1 LAHPMDGGAEIRRK
15 EDERLKIGADFKNWI
30 EGVERARTKRNVDV
44 WQKAFDNY
52 EQTARIKQFPWP
64 GASNARIPITPSH
77 SNPLA
82 ARIYNAATAQ
92 EPGVII
98 LAGRQ
103 GNIIEEG
110 QFDEAVSYEWWA
122 QRWAKIAEWVEK
134 AEIEVDEML
143 DELIL
148 TFVLYGDAFIYLPWE
163 VEEVMDV
170 EMGRGGELK
179 KTPRTLIDRPVPKV
193 LHPKDVI
200 IAHFE
205 KSVQSARRVGVHGI
219 LNLPK
224 IDEFEAQGIYTS
236 KMADKLREKLDA
248 KKSHAEESKKVRGNF
263 AGTYYKEWGGSYMSN
278 DEFQRQ
284 VDQRIG
290 VDPDEQPNALT
301 MVRVFARADL
311 DDDGVPEEVIY
322 DVEKEEGLVPYARYN
337 NILHRQRP
345 LVHFYFEKRPG
356 SIYNRGVPEMLM
368 NIQKILDTSVRDL
381 LDNNKVRNTKV
392 FVGRKGGPLE
402 ANTKLYPGRLFLLN
416 NPREDLQALDLGS
429 GTINTTVNDIA
440 LMQQWGER
448 LTGVTDFNLGQER
461 RSRTPATTTL
471 ALLEETNK
479 RIDKTI
485 RVFRKGMKE
494 FWFQTL
500 QLYLQNGDPEILAKV
515 SAQEQGDEE
524 KFIAAWS
531 EVNVEDFRRQVEIQ
545 PEISSAALNQTI
557 LRQEKLALFQQA
569 GTTQERTL
577 ALANSIGGSAA
588 DPAMEQLFVIFAK
601 ATHRAMNNVLDTFSV
616 RDRKEFNPDI
626 IKLLENVTSVPLE
639 AEDGATETGRSNP
652 AQAAAGLVAN
662 QPSQLGEQAARGE
675 SIPGSQR
682 IPGPTPGS

>member
-1 LAHPMDGGAEIRRK
+1 MAYPLEGSTEIRLD
-15 EDERLKIGADFKNWI
+15 DEERQRIGADFKNWI
-30 EGVERARTKRNVDV
+30 EGVERARQTRNVEV

-52 EQTARIKQFPWP
+52 EQKAQIKQFPWP

-77 SNPLA
+77 SNTLA

-98 LAGRQ
+98 QPGRQ
-103 GNIIEEG
+103 GNIIEKG
-110 QFDEAVSYEWWA
+110 MFDEAVSFEWWA
-122 QRWAKIAEWVEK
+122 QRWGKIAEWVEK
-134 AEIEVDEML
+134 EEIAVDEML

-148 TFVLYGDAFIYLPWE
+148 TFVIYGDAFIYLPWE
-163 VEEVMDV
+163 EEKVMDV
-170 EMGRGGELK
+170 EMGANGKLK
-179 KTPRTLIDRPVPKV
+179 KEERTLIDRPVPKV

-205 KSVQSARRVGVHGI
+205 KNVQVARRVGVQW
-219 LNLPK
+219 LLDVAK
-224 IDEFEAQGIYTS
+224 IDEFEAQKLYS
-236 KMADKLREKLDA
+236 SEMADKLREKLASRNKDR
-248 KKSHAEESKKVRGNF
+248 EESKKVRG
-263 AGTYYKEWGGSYMSN
+263 AYVGTYYKEWGGSYLSQ

-284 VDQRIG
+284 MDQRIG
-290 VDPDEQPNALT
+290 LDPDEQPNALT
-301 MVRVFARADL
+301 MVRVFARNDL
-311 DDDGVPEEVIY
+311 DGDGVPEEVIY
-322 DVEKEEGLVPYARYN
+322 DVEKETGLVPYARYN
-337 NILHRQRP
+337 NILHRKRP
-345 LVHFYFEKRPG
+345 LIHFYFEKRPG
-356 SIYNRGVPEMLM
+356 SIWNRGVPEMLS

-402 ANTKLYPGRLFLLN
+402 ANTRLYPGRLFLLN

-440 LMQQWGER
+440 MMQQWGER

-515 SAQEQGDEE
+515 SAREEGDEE
-524 KFIAAWS
+524 KFIAAFAES
-531 EVNVEDFRRQVEIQ
+531 NVDDFRRQVEIQ
-545 PEISSAALNQTI
+545 PEISSAALNLSI
-557 LRQEKLALFQQA
+557 LRQEKLALYQQV
-569 GTTQERTL
+569 TSTQDRL
-577 ALANSIGGSAA
+577 IALANGIGGAAA
-588 DPAMEQLFVIFAK
+588 DPAMKQLFVIFAK
-601 ATHRAMNNVLDTFSV
+601 ATHRAMNNVLDTFNI

-626 IKLLENVTSVPLE
+626 VKLLENVTSVPLE
-639 AEDGATETGRSNP
+639 AEDGANETRRSNP

-662 QPSQLGEQAARGE
+662 QPQQLGSQAAPGE
-675 SIPGSQR
+675 SVPGSQR